1 MREKIINILKEN
13 VDELENMEIT
23 DDTKLITAGFLESF
37 DVINLLSI
45 FEEEFDVTIS
55 LENAEFEDF
64 NTIPQIVKLV
74 EEAKV
79 A

>member
-1 MREKIINILKEN
+1 
-13 VDELENMEIT
+13 MEIT